1 MILIAGDCTGSAYIF
16 APKHWKREEFR
27 LEESYQESD
36 YVRSHYNSAIASIA
50 LLGDSSS
57 SSLDRMRA
65 EEEEEDLPAY
75 ELLFEIEVGATV
87 GSAALSIVTDG
98 SGDVILYVPAYE
110 LNRIHVYRLSEKT

>member
-16 APKHWKREEFR
+16 APKHWKREVQ
-27 LEESYQESD
+27 LEESYQESN

-50 LLGDSSS
+50 LGDSS
-57 SSLDRMRA
+57 L
-65 EEEEEDLPAY
+65 EGVELPAY

>member
-16 APKHWKREEFR
+16 APKHWKREVQ
-27 LEESYQESD
+27 LEQSYHENN
-36 YVRSHYNSAIASIA
+36 YIRSHYSGVIASIA
-50 LLGDSSS
+50 LGESA
-57 SSLDRMRA
+57 LDGV
-65 EEEEEDLPAY
+65 DVPSY